1 MAGHWHVRDG
11 GRVPRK
17 KRFENRGA
25 GKGVK
30 ERLDRAT
37 LARLY
42 VDEGLSQAQIAR
54 GHGCSHQ
61 FISLLL
67 TEYGIARPSKAE

>member
-1 MAGHWHVRDG
+1 M
-11 GRVPRK
+11 PRK

-30 ERLDRAT
+30 ERLDRVT
-37 LARLY
+37 LSYLY
-42 VDEGLSQAQIAR
+42 VDEGLSQSEIAR
-54 GHGCSHQ
+54 RYGCTRQ

-67 TEYGIARPSKAE
+67 IEYGVARPQSLG